1 MARDVFISHSAQD
14 KAVADAICT
23 ALENA
28 AISCWVAP
36 RDVRPGRSFP
46 GEITRAIQQSKVMV
60 LVFSSH
66 SNNSEQVLRE
76 VQLAVDSHLPIVR
89 FRIEDVPLTD
99 DLRYYLSAPHWL
111 DALTRPVSK
120 HLRRLELAVR
130 ELLEQTPE
138 GAGAKDAATAAP
150 LPLAS
155 TNGNRSAGV
164 AKNSSAGWK
173 LPAIVAAVI
182 ILAIGAAAFLLR
194 NPAPTVIPKREPTP
208 APTVEPTRAPEPTA
222 VPTAQPTASPTAPS
236 TPVASSPTTTP
247 AGTIAAVQPGKV
259 GPAPRNDR
267 TWKAWIDDFVHEYV
281 RSSES
286 SDVELATS
294 FFAPKV
300 DLFEEGVKPL
310 TAIRRD
316 TETYDARWPSRRA
329 TIRGDVQLTEKTPD
343 RSYTA
348 RFEADYYVE
357 NATRGEWINLA
368 VSVDL
373 QIAIMDGVPRIN
385 SLKQKTLRKEKGTM
399 QPRR

>member
-1 MARDVFISHSAQD
+1 
-14 KAVADAICT
+14 
-23 ALENA
+23 
-28 AISCWVAP
+28 
-36 RDVRPGRSFP
+36 
-46 GEITRAIQQSKVMV
+46 MV
-60 LVFSSH
+60 LVFSRH

-120 HLRRLELAVR
+120 HLPRLELAVK

-138 GAGAKDAATAAP
+138 SAGAKDASIAAP

-155 TNGNRSAGV
+155 ANGNGSARV
-164 AKNSSAGWK
+164 AKNGPGRWK
-173 LPAIVAAVI
+173 LPAIVAAVMI
-182 ILAIGAAAFLLR
+182 IFAIAAVALLLR
-194 NPAPTVIPKREPTP
+194 RQAPTVIPKSETTP
-208 APTVEPTRAPEPTA
+208 APTVEPTRAPELTA
-222 VPTAQPTASPTAPS
+222 VPTAQPTATATATS
-236 TPVASSPTTTP
+236 TPIASSPTTTP
-247 AGTIAAVQPGKV
+247 AGTIAAVQPGKA
-259 GPAPRNDR
+259 GPAARNNR

-286 SDVELATS
+286 SDAEVATS

-310 TAIRRD
+310 VAIRRD

-399 QPRR
+399 KPRQ